1 MELKSTSGGLHD
13 RPALGCQIKTNSA
26 PHKKIQNKKWL
37 AMKIA
42 TLISRFSPRSPL
54 RPAARKQVVGW
65 LSAVR
70 CIVAI
75 CSLSGILGPD
85 ALAQPSNEH
94 ASQPPEDSHFVPSE
108 NSGVPVEIDGRPILM
123 IYAQIGGFTPQERAA
138 AIQQRIIALAKRRY
152 IPPEAIRAEERGTW
166 TEIMARD
173 ERIMGVTEADA
184 MAAERRRSDIAS
196 EYVEIIRMVVKQYR
210 LDHTWQRFFWAVLC
224 SVLATAVVVGA
235 IIILFRVRRR
245 VGARVDHWLGGGSE
259 IASPAPSARV
269 WLKRYLG
276 QPLVT
281 VGHAGF
287 WVVVLALIQTYGTV
301 VLSFFPATKY
311 TSDQITNWLFYELA
325 VFAKMVIGYI
335 PNLILILIIC
345 LVTSYLLKVN
355 HYLFNEVRDGNLTV
369 HGFYPD
375 WAEPT
380 AKLVRGLIIVA
391 AAIVAFPYL
400 PGSESPAFKGI
411 SVFLGVLL
419 SLGSTSAVAHGVA
432 GTILTYMRAFQVG
445 DFVRIGN
452 DVGEVVEKTLLV
464 TRICTQKREVV
475 TIPNGTVLGGVVVNY
490 SAEAKQKGV
499 IFHTT
504 VTIGYSAPWRKVH
517 ELLLAAALVTDD
529 VLHDPPPFVL
539 QTALNDFYV
548 AYELNAYTAKPS
560 EMLHTYSVLHQNI
573 QDRFNEAGVE
583 INSPHY
589 RCLRDGNQATIPESY
604 LPSDYKA
611 PVFEIAA
618 QVPFSTP
625 RVDRASAASPL
636 SNPKG

>member
-1 MELKSTSGGLHD
+1 MKTS
-13 RPALGCQIKTNSA
+13 
-26 PHKKIQNKKWL
+26 
-37 AMKIA
+37 
-42 TLISRFSPRSPL
+42 TLISGFFPPRLL
-54 RPAARKQVVGW
+54 RPAAGEHVVGW

-70 CIVAI
+70 RFVAI
-75 CSLSGILGPD
+75 CGLAGIFGAG
-85 ALAQPSNEH
+85 ALAQTSSQH
-94 ASQPPEDSHFVPSE
+94 ASDSPQDSRSITSE

-123 IYAQIGGFTPQERAA
+123 IYAQIAGFTPQDRAA
-138 AIQQRIIALAKRRY
+138 AIQQRIIALAKRRD
-152 IPPEAIRAEERGTW
+152 IAPEAIRAEERGTW
-166 TEIMARD
+166 TEIMAGD

-184 MAAERRRSDIAS
+184 IAAERRRADLAS
-196 EYVEIIRMVVKQYR
+196 EHAEIIRLVVKQYR
-210 LDHTWQRFFWAVLC
+210 LDHTWQRFFWAVLY
-224 SVLATAVVVGA
+224 SVLATVAVVGS
-235 IIILFRVRRR
+235 IIILFWIRRR
-245 VGARVDHWLGGGSE
+245 MRARVEHWLSAAE
-259 IASPAPSARV
+259 IARPAPSTRV
-269 WLKRYLG
+269 WLRRYLG
-276 QPLVT
+276 QPLVS
-281 VGHAGF
+281 VGHVGF
-287 WVVVLALIQTYGTV
+287 WILVLAFIQAYGTV
-301 VLSFFPATKY
+301 LLSFFPATKY

-325 VFAKMVIGYI
+325 VFAKMLIGYT

-345 LVTSYLLKVN
+345 LGTSYLLKVN
-355 HYLFNEVRDGNLTV
+355 HYLFNEVRDGHLTV
-369 HGFYPD
+369 RGFYSD

-380 AKLVRGLIIVA
+380 AKLVKCLIIVA
-391 AAIVAFPYL
+391 AAIVAFPFL
-400 PGSESPAFKGI
+400 PGSDSPAFKGI

-504 VTIGYSAPWRKVH
+504 VTIGYNAPWRKVH

-604 LPSDYKA
+604 LPRDYKT
-611 PVFEIAA
+611 PVFEIRE
-618 QVPFSTP
+618 VN
-625 RVDRASAASPL
+625 SPL
-636 SNPKG
+636 PKRAESPTSVGRNIG

>member
-1 MELKSTSGGLHD
+1 MTDRRWAVKSKITVS
-13 RPALGCQIKTNSA
+13 SA
-26 PHKKIQNKKWL
+26 RKIQNKKWHGV
-37 AMKIA
+37 KIA
-42 TLISRFSPRSPL
+42 TLIARIFPRPL
-54 RPAARKQVVGW
+54 LLLAACKQVVGW

-70 CIVAI
+70 RIVAI
-75 CSLSGILGPD
+75 CSLAGILSPG
-85 ALAQPSNEH
+85 ALAQPSNDH
-94 ASQPPEDSHFVPSE
+94 TSQSPEDSHFIPSE

-138 AIQQRIIALAKRRY
+138 AIQQRIVALAKRRY
-152 IPPEAIRAEERGTW
+152 ISPEAIRAEERGTW
-166 TEIMARD
+166 TEIMAGD

-184 MAAERRRSDIAS
+184 IAAERRRSDIAS
-196 EYVEIIRMVVKQYR
+196 EHVEIIRLVVKQYR
-210 LDHTWQRFFWAVLC
+210 LDHTWQRFFWAVLR

-235 IIILFRVRRR
+235 IIILFRIRR
-245 VGARVDHWLGGGSE
+245 GMGSRVDHWLGGSE

-380 AKLVRGLIIVA
+380 AKLVRCLIIVA

-604 LPSDYKA
+604 LPSDYKT

-625 RVDRASAASPL
+625 SVDRTSAASPL